1 MKWNKFRL
9 TTTTEAED
17 IVSSMLM
24 DLGIQGVEIEDKVPL
39 TQSDKE
45 QMFVDILPETEA
57 DDGVAYLSFYLEEDE
72 DKEKVLADVRV
83 ELQDM
88 ASYLNVGACTIEE
101 SQTEDVDWVNNWKQ
115 YFHQFY
121 VDDILIIPS
130 WEEVKPEDNDKMV
143 IHIDPGTA
151 FGTGMHE
158 TTQLCIRQIRKY
170 TTPETTILDVG
181 CGSGILGMLAL
192 KFGAK
197 YSVGTDLDPCAIEAT
212 YENMEVN
219 GISKEMYE
227 VMIGNVIDDK
237 DVQDKVGYGKYDI
250 VVANIL
256 ADVLVALTPVI
267 VDQLK
272 DGGIY
277 ITSGIIDD
285 KEETVVEAVKA
296 AGLEVLEVTYQGEWV
311 SVTARRTDKEGLRS
325 MQNFFVY
332 DSQVQG
338 ENIYIEGTDV
348 NHIVHVL
355 RMKVGE
361 EVSVHDDV
369 NRKYLCRIEKLLEE
383 RVVLSIVEQQES
395 DTELSCPIYLFQGLP
410 KGDKMEWIIQ
420 KCVELGVHAIVPVA
434 TKRAVVKL
442 DEKKA
447 QKKVNR
453 WNAIAESA
461 AKQSGRGIV
470 PEVLPVMKWKEAL
483 EYARQLD
490 VKMIPYEKAAGINA
504 TKQLI
509 ASVSFGQSV
518 GIFIGPEGGFEE
530 AEVEAAKEIGAVPV
544 TLGRRILRTETA
556 GMTIL
561 SILMY
566 HLERE

>member
-1 MKWNKFRL
+1 
-9 TTTTEAED
+9 
-17 IVSSMLM
+17 
-24 DLGIQGVEIEDKVPL
+24 
-39 TQSDKE
+39 
-45 QMFVDILPETEA
+45 
-57 DDGVAYLSFYLEEDE
+57 
-72 DKEKVLADVRV
+72 
-83 ELQDM
+83 
-88 ASYLNVGACTIEE
+88 
-101 SQTEDVDWVNNWKQ
+101 
-115 YFHQFY
+115 
-121 VDDILIIPS
+121 
-130 WEEVKPEDNDKMV
+130 
-143 IHIDPGTA
+143 
-151 FGTGMHE
+151 
-158 TTQLCIRQIRKY
+158 
-170 TTPETTILDVG
+170 
-181 CGSGILGMLAL
+181 
-192 KFGAK
+192 
-197 YSVGTDLDPCAIEAT
+197 
-212 YENMEVN
+212 
-219 GISKEMYE
+219 
-227 VMIGNVIDDK
+227 
-237 DVQDKVGYGKYDI
+237 
-250 VVANIL
+250 
-256 ADVLVALTPVI
+256 
-267 VDQLK
+267 
-272 DGGIY
+272 
-277 ITSGIIDD
+277 
-285 KEETVVEAVKA
+285 
-296 AGLEVLEVTYQGEWV
+296 
-311 SVTARRTDKEGLRS
+311 

-490 VKMIPYEKAAGINA
+490 VKMI
-504 TKQLI
+504 

-530 AEVEAAKEIGAVPV
+530 AEVEAAKEIGAIPV

>member
-1 MKWNKFRL
+1 
-9 TTTTEAED
+9 
-17 IVSSMLM
+17 
-24 DLGIQGVEIEDKVPL
+24 
-39 TQSDKE
+39 
-45 QMFVDILPETEA
+45 
-57 DDGVAYLSFYLEEDE
+57 
-72 DKEKVLADVRV
+72 
-83 ELQDM
+83 
-88 ASYLNVGACTIEE
+88 
-101 SQTEDVDWVNNWKQ
+101 
-115 YFHQFY
+115 
-121 VDDILIIPS
+121 
-130 WEEVKPEDNDKMV
+130 
-143 IHIDPGTA
+143 
-151 FGTGMHE
+151 
-158 TTQLCIRQIRKY
+158 
-170 TTPETTILDVG
+170 
-181 CGSGILGMLAL
+181 
-192 KFGAK
+192 
-197 YSVGTDLDPCAIEAT
+197 
-212 YENMEVN
+212 
-219 GISKEMYE
+219 
-227 VMIGNVIDDK
+227 
-237 DVQDKVGYGKYDI
+237 
-250 VVANIL
+250 
-256 ADVLVALTPVI
+256 
-267 VDQLK
+267 
-272 DGGIY
+272 
-277 ITSGIIDD
+277 
-285 KEETVVEAVKA
+285 
-296 AGLEVLEVTYQGEWV
+296 
-311 SVTARRTDKEGLRS
+311 

-453 WNAIAESA
+453 WNAI
-461 AKQSGRGIV
+461 V

-509 ASVSFGQSV
+509 GSVSFGQSV

-530 AEVEAAKEIGAVPV
+530 AEVEAAKAMGAVPV
-544 TLGRRILRTETA
+544 TLGKRILRTETA

>member
-1 MKWNKFRL
+1 
-9 TTTTEAED
+9 
-17 IVSSMLM
+17 
-24 DLGIQGVEIEDKVPL
+24 
-39 TQSDKE
+39 
-45 QMFVDILPETEA
+45 
-57 DDGVAYLSFYLEEDE
+57 
-72 DKEKVLADVRV
+72 
-83 ELQDM
+83 
-88 ASYLNVGACTIEE
+88 
-101 SQTEDVDWVNNWKQ
+101 
-115 YFHQFY
+115 
-121 VDDILIIPS
+121 
-130 WEEVKPEDNDKMV
+130 
-143 IHIDPGTA
+143 
-151 FGTGMHE
+151 
-158 TTQLCIRQIRKY
+158 
-170 TTPETTILDVG
+170 
-181 CGSGILGMLAL
+181 
-192 KFGAK
+192 
-197 YSVGTDLDPCAIEAT
+197 
-212 YENMEVN
+212 
-219 GISKEMYE
+219 
-227 VMIGNVIDDK
+227 
-237 DVQDKVGYGKYDI
+237 
-250 VVANIL
+250 
-256 ADVLVALTPVI
+256 
-267 VDQLK
+267 
-272 DGGIY
+272 
-277 ITSGIIDD
+277 
-285 KEETVVEAVKA
+285 
-296 AGLEVLEVTYQGEWV
+296 
-311 SVTARRTDKEGLRS
+311 

-442 DEKKA
+442 DEK
-447 QKKVNR
+447 
-453 WNAIAESA
+453 
-461 AKQSGRGIV
+461 SGRGIV

>member
-1 MKWNKFRL
+1 
-9 TTTTEAED
+9 
-17 IVSSMLM
+17 
-24 DLGIQGVEIEDKVPL
+24 
-39 TQSDKE
+39 
-45 QMFVDILPETEA
+45 
-57 DDGVAYLSFYLEEDE
+57 
-72 DKEKVLADVRV
+72 
-83 ELQDM
+83 
-88 ASYLNVGACTIEE
+88 
-101 SQTEDVDWVNNWKQ
+101 
-115 YFHQFY
+115 
-121 VDDILIIPS
+121 
-130 WEEVKPEDNDKMV
+130 
-143 IHIDPGTA
+143 
-151 FGTGMHE
+151 
-158 TTQLCIRQIRKY
+158 
-170 TTPETTILDVG
+170 
-181 CGSGILGMLAL
+181 
-192 KFGAK
+192 
-197 YSVGTDLDPCAIEAT
+197 
-212 YENMEVN
+212 
-219 GISKEMYE
+219 
-227 VMIGNVIDDK
+227 
-237 DVQDKVGYGKYDI
+237 
-250 VVANIL
+250 
-256 ADVLVALTPVI
+256 
-267 VDQLK
+267 
-272 DGGIY
+272 
-277 ITSGIIDD
+277 
-285 KEETVVEAVKA
+285 
-296 AGLEVLEVTYQGEWV
+296 
-311 SVTARRTDKEGLRS
+311 

-369 NRKYLCRIEKLLEE
+369 NRKYLCLIEKLLEE

-420 KCVELGVHAIVPVA
+420 
-434 TKRAVVKL
+434 
-442 DEKKA
+442 KA

-509 ASVSFGQSV
+509 GSVSFGQSV

-530 AEVEAAKEIGAVPV
+530 AEVEAAKAMGAVPV
-544 TLGRRILRTETA
+544 TLGKRILRTETA